1 MYSTPAPPEVTR
13 RNSKP
18 STRQGTLGNLQGEKG
33 QIIFPGFVM
42 LLIIVLVI
50 IAACILWSWKKQKKR
65 RVPYFQVD
73 PSLTLPP
80 PRQRAKNIYDF
91 LPRQQTELGRH
102 QLSGFST
109 ESLLSRA
116 CDSPEPEVP
125 QASGSLQMHRV
136 SVHAEEYTVDIY
148 DNGTVPQMC
157 GHLTS
162 SAHHICVRASRSN
175 PSISSKESND
185 YVNIPTAEDTGETLT
200 RIESTPENHLGLPS
214 ALRLEFAEGGLAG
227 CGNATDHPGLWA
239 PGPKCS
245 DSLSDG
251 DDSSQT
257 SNDYINMAGLNLED
271 IQENRPRGAFQ
282 CRRDY
287 ENVPWV
293 DTNESQLQTL
303 EEVTSSTID
312 HQEPIWRTLSSVYHI
327 AFQPSAQNEDS
338 AAVVHGDEQSSED
351 SSDYENVLGA
361 KTEGRDWKRRPGTWH
376 PSDEGTPGD
385 LAGKLCEM
393 VYPAGSLAT
402 ETSGEDA

>member
-13 RNSKP
+13 RNSEP
-18 STRQGTLGNLQGEKG
+18 STRQGTLGSLQGEKG
-33 QIIFPGFVM
+33 QIIFPGFVV
-42 LLIIVLVI
+42 LLTIILVI

-65 RVPYFQVD
+65 PVSYFQVA

-80 PRQRAKNIYDF
+80 PRHRAKNIYDF

-116 CDSPEPEVP
+116 SDSPEPEAP
-125 QASGSLQMHRV
+125 QANGSLQMHRV
-136 SVHAEEYTVDIY
+136 SVHTVEYSVNIY

-157 GHLTS
+157 RHLAS
-162 SAHHICVRASRSN
+162 STHHVCVRTSRSN

-185 YVNIPTAEDTGETLT
+185 YVNIPTVEDTCETLT

-214 ALRLEFAEGGLAG
+214 ALRLEFAEGGHAG
-227 CGNATDHPGLWA
+227 CGNATDHDGFWA

-251 DDSSQT
+251 DDLSQT
-257 SNDYINMAGLNLED
+257 SNDYVNMTGLDLEN

-282 CRRDY
+282 CCRDY

-293 DTNESQLQTL
+293 DTNESQLPTL
-303 EEVTSSTID
+303 EEVASSTVD
-312 HQEPIWRTLSSVYHI
+312 HREPVWRTLSSVYHM
-327 AFQPSAQNEDS
+327 AFQPSAQSEDS
-338 AAVVHGDEQSSED
+338 AMVHGEEQSSED
-351 SSDYENVLGA
+351 SSDYETVLVA
-361 KTEGRDWKRRPGTWH
+361 ELEGRDWKQGPGTQH

-385 LAGKLCEM
+385 LAGKLCEV

-402 ETSGEDA
+402 ETSDEDA